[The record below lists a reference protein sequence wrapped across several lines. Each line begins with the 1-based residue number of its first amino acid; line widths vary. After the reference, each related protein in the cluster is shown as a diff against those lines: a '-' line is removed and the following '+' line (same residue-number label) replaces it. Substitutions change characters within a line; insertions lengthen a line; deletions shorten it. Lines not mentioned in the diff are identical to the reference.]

1 MRTIFSFVS
10 MCALLFV
17 IYYQITYIK
26 HSWCQ
31 DEISIIKNQI
41 SSIYFMYGLNELT
54 TEKGE

>member
-1 MRTIFSFVS
+1 MNKLFSFVS

-17 IYYQITYIK
+17 VYYEITYIK
-26 HSWCQ
+26 HGWCQ

-41 SSIYFMYGLNELT
+41 SSIYFMYGLNESI